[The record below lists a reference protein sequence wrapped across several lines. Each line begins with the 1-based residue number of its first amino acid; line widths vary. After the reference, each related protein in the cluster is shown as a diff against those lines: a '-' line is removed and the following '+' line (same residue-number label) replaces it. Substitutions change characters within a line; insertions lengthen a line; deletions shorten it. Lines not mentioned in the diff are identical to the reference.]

1 MTALEGDVY
10 IDRLAD
16 FSEAGACGTAAIISP
31 IGGIQNGTDFHVFYS
46 ETEVGPVTKQ
56 LYDELVGI
64 QFGDK
69 EAPEGWIVKF
79 KETKEREFMLSFC
92 VEYSEF
98 SIKRLTL
105 ILFKGIM
112 EDTRFKKEG
121 KLLLIKSAESE
132 EMTIFLIKKTNQMH
146 KFKWALLH
154 YNLVKNG
161 LSWICSP

>member
-1 MTALEGDVY
+1 
-10 IDRLAD
+10 
-16 FSEAGACGTAAIISP
+16 
-31 IGGIQNGTDFHVFYS
+31 
-46 ETEVGPVTKQ
+46 
-56 LYDELVGI
+56 
-64 QFGDK
+64 
-69 EAPEGWIVKF
+69 
-79 KETKEREFMLSFC
+79 MLSFC

-161 LSWICSP
+161 L